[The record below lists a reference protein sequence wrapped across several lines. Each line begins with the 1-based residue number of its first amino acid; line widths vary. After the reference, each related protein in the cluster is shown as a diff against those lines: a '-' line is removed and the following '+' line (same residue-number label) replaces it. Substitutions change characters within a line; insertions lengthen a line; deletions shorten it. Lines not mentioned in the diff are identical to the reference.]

1 MIQALQMSLSDVQ
14 RKVRDARV
22 ARSRDAREAPARA
35 QYVGYDV
42 LAAPLRRLHGKQL
55 GGEGPYCDLI
65 RELQQLHRRVARGR
79 GLGVAERELSSQEA
93 AWGRLPSV

>member
-1 MIQALQMSLSDVQ
+1 MIQALQMILCDVH
-14 RKVRDARV
+14 REIRDARV

-55 GGEGPYCDLI
+55 GGEGPDCHLI
-65 RELQQLHRRVARGR
+65 RELQQPQLWQ
-79 GLGVAERELSSQEA
+79 GLEVPKIGKL
-93 AWGRLPSV
+93 